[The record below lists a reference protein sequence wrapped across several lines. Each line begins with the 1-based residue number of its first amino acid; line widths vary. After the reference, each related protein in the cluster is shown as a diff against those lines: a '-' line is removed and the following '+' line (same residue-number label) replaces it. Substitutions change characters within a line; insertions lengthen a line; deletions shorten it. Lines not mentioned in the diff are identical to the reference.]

1 MERFILLNVIFS
13 YLFCINLFGF
23 HIDGVHTS
31 NYAAQQKQMLVD
43 SVDKFFEPGVM
54 LPFSNEFVATNPYNL
69 MQAAQDTLNFVRQN
83 AKKSG
88 CLIVPPHLSHILTV
102 KNIES
107 TLEFIISIIKQDMP
121 SGKFRILNPAFL
133 NENFNFIK
141 WNADR
146 QSALNNGINL
156 PYGGMI
162 RLTNYAIFSV
172 PGSYK
177 KTTQCCCPLY
187 QILDNHIC
195 KKYSKQQILSGIL
208 NHPSNKGKAR
218 PIVWLSRP
226 DFEDSLMQG
235 TVIVRMPDGKERV
248 FMANQSNGIDY
259 DKNNKDPWQQK
270 RYWYF
275 KEDRNS
281 KWSVEQY
288 KKRLST
294 RQNVVFAA
302 DIFNIGLGKIIA
314 LKHINPFTQKH
325 EIRLGVVA
333 DTGGAFVKNL
343 YQLDFFAGIFQSRQD
358 FTNHIKHLPMRTE
371 AYILYR

>member
-1 MERFILLNVIFS
+1 MKKI
-13 YLFCINLFGF
+13 INLNTIFACFYWISMFGF
-23 HIDGVHTS
+23 HIDGAHTS
-31 NYAAQQKQMLVD
+31 NHTVLQKQMLLN
-43 SVDKFFEPGVM
+43 SVDKLFEQGVV

-69 MQAAQDTLNFVRQN
+69 MQAAQDTLNFVRKN
-83 AKKSG
+83 SKKSN

-102 KNIES
+102 KNIEN
-107 TLEFIISIIKQDMP
+107 TLEFIISTIKQDMP
-121 SGKFRILNPAFL
+121 SGRFRILNTDFL

-146 QSALNNGINL
+146 QGALSNGINL

-162 RLTNYAIFSV
+162 RLTNYAIFCV
-172 PGSYK
+172 PGSYR
-177 KTTQCCCPLY
+177 KTKQCCCPLY
-187 QILDNHIC
+187 QILDSHIC

-208 NHPSNKGKAR
+208 DQPSNKGKAR
-218 PIVWLSRP
+218 PIVWLSRS

-235 TVIVRMPDGKERV
+235 TVIVQMPDGKERV
-248 FMANQSNGIDY
+248 FMANESNGIDY
-259 DKNNKDPWQQK
+259 DKNNKDPWQQ
-270 RYWYF
+270 RRFWYF

-281 KWSVEQY
+281 KWSVEQF
-288 KKRLST
+288 KKRLNN

-314 LKHINPFTQKH
+314 LKHMNPFTQKH
-325 EIRLGVVA
+325 ELRLGVVA

-343 YQLDFFAGIFQSRQD
+343 YQLDFFAGIFKNRQD

>member
-1 MERFILLNVIFS
+1 M
-13 YLFCINLFGF
+13 FGF
-23 HIDGVHTS
+23 HIDGEHTG
-31 NYAAQQKQMLVD
+31 NYASQQSQMLVD
-43 SVDKFFEPGVM
+43 GADKFFEPGVV
-54 LPFSNEFVATNPYNL
+54 LPFSGEFVTTNPYNL
-69 MQAAQDTLNFVRQN
+69 MQAAQDTLNFVRKNKQSSN
-83 AKKSG
+83 
-88 CLIVPPHLSHILTV
+88 CLIVPPHLSHLLTV
-102 KNIES
+102 KKVEK
-107 TLEFIISIIKQDMP
+107 TLEFIISIIKQDMS
-121 SGKFRILNPAFL
+121 SGKFRVLNPDFL
-133 NENFNFIK
+133 NESFHFIK

-177 KTTQCCCPLY
+177 KTNQCCCPLY
-187 QILDNHIC
+187 QIFDAHIA

-208 NHPSNKGKAR
+208 SHPSNRGKTR
-218 PIVWLSRP
+218 PIVWLSRN

-235 TVIVRMPDGKERV
+235 TVIVRMPDGKERI

-259 DKNNKDPWQQK
+259 DKNNRDPWLQK

-275 KEDRNS
+275 KEDRS
-281 KWSVEQY
+281 SVAQF
-288 KKRLST
+288 KKRLNN
-294 RQNVVFAA
+294 RQNVVFAG

-343 YQLDFFAGIFQSRQD
+343 YQLDFFAGIFQNRQD
-358 FTNHIKHLPMRTE
+358 FVSHIKHLPMRTE

>member
-1 MERFILLNVIFS
+1 MYIS
-13 YLFCINLFGF
+13 YVNLFGF

-31 NYAAQQKQMLVD
+31 NYVAQQKQMLIN
-43 SVDKFFEPGVM
+43 SGDKFFEPGVM
-54 LPFSNEFVATNPYNL
+54 FPFSNEFVATNPYNL
-69 MQAAQDTLNFVRQN
+69 MQAAQDTLNFIHQN
-83 AKKSG
+83 GKKSS
-88 CLIVPPHLSHILTV
+88 CLIVPPHLSHVLTV
-102 KNIES
+102 KNIEN
-107 TLEFIISIIKQDMP
+107 TLEFIISTIKQDMP
-121 SGKFRILNPAFL
+121 SGKFRILNADFL

-146 QSALNNGINL
+146 QSALGNGVNL

-172 PGSYK
+172 PGCYQ
-177 KTTQCCCPLY
+177 KTKQCCCPLY
-187 QILDNHIC
+187 QILDSHIC
-195 KKYSKQQILSGIL
+195 KKYSKQQILSGVL
-208 NHPSNKGKAR
+208 SHPSNKGKAR

-259 DKNNKDPWQQK
+259 DKNNKDPWKQK

-281 KWSVEQY
+281 KWSVEQF
-288 KKRLST
+288 KKRLNS
-294 RQNVVFAA
+294 RQNVLFAA

-314 LKHINPFTQKH
+314 LKHINPFTQKR

-343 YQLDFFAGIFQSRQD
+343 YQLDFFAGIFQNRQD